1 MQSPRTLRRSR
12 TTYESRS
19 QCQTRAFFAGSL
31 VEALLYF
38 SGGLLIVLAVAWF
51 IESGALRGPESLRS
65 GITRQLKASS
75 DLLNSIQSKL

>member
-1 MQSPRTLRRSR
+1 M
-12 TTYESRS
+12 
-19 QCQTRAFFAGSL
+19 
-31 VEALLYF
+31 EALLYF